1 MINREKIEFRND
13 KNRFNIM
20 VKKTEEFYQIKSPSL
35 TIIEKTDNENNEIN
49 PKWKPYQAS
58 HLKQSAGNK

>member
-1 MINREKIEFRND
+1 
-13 KNRFNIM
+13 M

-49 PKWKPYQAS
+49 PKWKPAKAG
-58 HLKQSAGNK
+58 HLKQSAGNNQGVSL